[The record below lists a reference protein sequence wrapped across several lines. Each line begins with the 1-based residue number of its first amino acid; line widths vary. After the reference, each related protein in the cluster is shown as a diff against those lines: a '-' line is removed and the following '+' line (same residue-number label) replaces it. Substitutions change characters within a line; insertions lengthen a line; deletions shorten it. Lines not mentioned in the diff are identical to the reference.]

1 MSALCLRYPA
11 LRRDL
16 RVEAF
21 AGANGLHAIT
31 LMNNKAWRKLNSPVG
46 CSPGRA
52 AKGASPFVRTT
63 SPQGAFR
70 NSLRNLKLFPFS
82 PASPFP
88 TKLAARLLREPCLF
102 VLYRFTKGLEPFIF
116 QKKIRAEITV
126 NLVDRTE

>member
-21 AGANGLHAIT
+21 AGANGLRAIT

-63 SPQGAFR
+63 QTES
-70 NSLRNLKLFPFS
+70 
-82 PASPFP
+82 
-88 TKLAARLLREPCLF
+88 RLYVGSLF
-102 VLYRFTKGLEPFIF
+102 VLTRLTKGLESGGVCASPVCC
-116 QKKIRAEITV
+116 V
-126 NLVDRTE
+126 NPTCEGT